1 MLSSNFVLKI
11 LTSAIMVALIAEI
24 GRRSTMAAAVLASL
38 HVTTVLA
45 LVWVYLDTRDTER
58 VAVIAA
64 NSFWLIIASL
74 AFFIAFPV
82 LLRQGLNFFIA
93 LAVAAAITIIIYFLT
108 LYGLRLFGIELR

>member
-1 MLSSNFVLKI
+1 MLSSNFILKI

-24 GRRSTMAAAVLASL
+24 GRRSTLAAAVLASL

-45 LVWVYLDTRDTER
+45 LVWVYLDTRDAER

-64 NSFWLIIASL
+64 NSFWLILASL
-74 AFFIAFPV
+74 AFFVALPV

-93 LAVAAAITIIIYFLT
+93 LLAAMVITIVIYFVCLWV
-108 LYGLRLFGIELR
+108 LQRAGIALE

>member
-1 MLSSNFVLKI
+1 MGSFWLKI

-45 LVWVYLDTRDTER
+45 LIWVYVDTRDSER
-58 VAVIAA
+58 VATIAA
-64 NSFWLIIASL
+64 NSFWLILASL

-82 LLRQGLNFFIA
+82 LLRQGLNFFTA
-93 LAVAAAITIIIYFLT
+93 LLVASAITIVMYFLT